1 VDAEASAGDHQLEQV
16 RRAALIEWE
25 AMAPG
30 WERRREYLRDFSQGI
45 TDWMVAR
52 LDPQPG
58 QTILELG
65 AGTGETGFAAARL
78 IGGSGR
84 LVSTDLPPAMVEV
97 AKRRAQELGI
107 ENAEFRVIDAEHI
120 DLETGS
126 VDGILCRWAY
136 MLMPDPAAALAESRR
151 VLRPGGRLALAVM
164 GGPAQN
170 PWAASVA
177 MSIVGLGLIPP
188 IDPKAPGGLF
198 SLAEPDG
205 LRELLG
211 RAGFDDVRIEE
222 MEFHLRFSDFEDYW
236 SFIRDF
242 AGAVAMLLRSFSD
255 DERAAVR
262 QATERA
268 TKGSRTGQ
276 GYDLPGLSVNALA
289 S

>member
-1 VDAEASAGDHQLEQV
+1 VDAEETSNDQTLDRV
-16 RRAALIEWE
+16 RRAALVEWE

-45 TDWMVAR
+45 TDWMVAQ

-78 IGGSGR
+78 IGDRGR
-84 LVSTDLPPAMVEV
+84 LISTDLPPAMVEV
-97 AKRRAQELGI
+97 AKRRAQELGVD
-107 ENAEFRVIDAEHI
+107 NAEFRVMDAEHI
-120 DLETGS
+120 DLEADS

-170 PWAASVA
+170 PWASSVA

-188 IDPKAPGGLF
+188 IDPNAPAGLF
-198 SLAEPDG
+198 SLADHDR
-205 LRELLG
+205 LRDLLV
-211 RAGFDDVRIEE
+211 RAGFDDARIEE

-236 SFIRDF
+236 SFCREF
-242 AGAVAMLLRSFSD
+242 AGAVAILLRSFSD
-255 DERAAVR
+255 EERAAVR
-262 QATERA
+262 EATERA
-268 TKGSRTGQ
+268 AERFRTDQ
-276 GYDLPGLSVNALA
+276 GYDLPGLSINALA